1 MDAIYSFDYSI
12 LNYINEH
19 FHNAFFD
26 GFFSII
32 THLADAGWFW
42 IALAALLLCFKKTR
56 KTGCVMGAA
65 LLMGVIF
72 GNGILKPLIHRVRP
86 YDNAAWSPAVTRAT
100 LLISPPSDYSFPSG
114 HTLPSFE
121 GAFGI
126 FLCNKKWGA
135 PALVLAVLIAFS
147 RLYFLHSLPDRC
159 YRRYD
164 TRHRLCRRSL
174 LHCRSNLEQGDKKA
188 APQGLILRK
197 QPDTGTFLEDIAI

>member
-56 KTGCVMGAA
+56 KTGCVMVAA

-114 HTLPSFE
+114 HTLASFE

-135 PALVLAVLIAFS
+135 PALVLAVLISFS
-147 RLYFLHSLPDRC
+147 RLYFYIHYPTDVIGGMILGIGFAVAAFFIVGAIWNKVTKKQLP
-159 YRRYD
+159 
-164 TRHRLCRRSL
+164 
-174 LHCRSNLEQGDKKA
+174 KV
-188 APQGLILRK
+188 
-197 QPDTGTFLEDIAI
+197 

>member
-114 HTLPSFE
+114 HTLASFE

-147 RLYFLHSLPDRC
+147 RLYFYIHYPTDVIGGMILGIGFAVAAFFIVGAIWNKV
-159 YRRYD
+159 
-164 TRHRLCRRSL
+164 T
-174 LHCRSNLEQGDKKA
+174 KKQV
-188 APQGLILRK
+188 PK
-197 QPDTGTFLEDIAI
+197 V

>member
-32 THLADAGWFW
+32 THLVDAGWFW

-56 KTGCVMGAA
+56 KTGCVMVAA

-114 HTLPSFE
+114 HTLASFE

-147 RLYFLHSLPDRC
+147 RLYFYIHYPTDVIGGMILGIGFAVAAFFIVGAIWNKVTKKQLP
-159 YRRYD
+159 
-164 TRHRLCRRSL
+164 
-174 LHCRSNLEQGDKKA
+174 KV
-188 APQGLILRK
+188 
-197 QPDTGTFLEDIAI
+197 

>member
-114 HTLPSFE
+114 HTLASFE

-126 FLCNKKWGA
+126 FLCNRKWGA

-147 RLYFLHSLPDRC
+147 RLYFYIHYPTDVIGGMILGIGFAVAAFFIVGAIWNKVTKKQLP
-159 YRRYD
+159 
-164 TRHRLCRRSL
+164 
-174 LHCRSNLEQGDKKA
+174 KV
-188 APQGLILRK
+188 
-197 QPDTGTFLEDIAI
+197 

>member
-86 YDNAAWSPAVTRAT
+86 YDNVAWSPAVTRAT

-114 HTLPSFE
+114 HTLASFE

-147 RLYFLHSLPDRC
+147 RLYFYIHYPTDVIGGMILGIGFAVAAFFIVGAIWNKVTKKQLP
-159 YRRYD
+159 
-164 TRHRLCRRSL
+164 
-174 LHCRSNLEQGDKKA
+174 KV
-188 APQGLILRK
+188 
-197 QPDTGTFLEDIAI
+197 

>member
-26 GFFSII
+26 SFFSII

-114 HTLPSFE
+114 HTLASFE

-147 RLYFLHSLPDRC
+147 RLYFYIHYPTDVIGGMILGIGFAVAAFFIVGAIWNKVTKKQLP
-159 YRRYD
+159 
-164 TRHRLCRRSL
+164 
-174 LHCRSNLEQGDKKA
+174 KV
-188 APQGLILRK
+188 
-197 QPDTGTFLEDIAI
+197 

>member
-12 LNYINEH
+12 LNYINEP

-114 HTLPSFE
+114 HTLASFE

-147 RLYFLHSLPDRC
+147 RLYFYIHYPTDVIGGMILGIGFAVAAFFIVGAIWNKVTKKQLP
-159 YRRYD
+159 
-164 TRHRLCRRSL
+164 
-174 LHCRSNLEQGDKKA
+174 KV
-188 APQGLILRK
+188 
-197 QPDTGTFLEDIAI
+197 

>member
-114 HTLPSFE
+114 HTLASFE

-147 RLYFLHSLPDRC
+147 RLYFYIHYPTDVIGGMILGIGFSVAAFFIVGAIWNKVTKKQLP
-159 YRRYD
+159 
-164 TRHRLCRRSL
+164 
-174 LHCRSNLEQGDKKA
+174 KV
-188 APQGLILRK
+188 
-197 QPDTGTFLEDIAI
+197 

>member
-114 HTLPSFE
+114 HTLASFE

-147 RLYFLHSLPDRC
+147 RLYFYIHYPTDVIGGMILGIGFAVAAFFIVGAIWNKV
-159 YRRYD
+159 
-164 TRHRLCRRSL
+164 T
-174 LHCRSNLEQGDKKA
+174 KKQF
-188 APQGLILRK
+188 PK
-197 QPDTGTFLEDIAI
+197 V

>member
-114 HTLPSFE
+114 HTLASFE
-121 GAFGI
+121 GAFGL

-147 RLYFLHSLPDRC
+147 RLYFYIHYPTDVIGGMILGIGFAVASFFIVGAIWNKVTKKQLP
-159 YRRYD
+159 
-164 TRHRLCRRSL
+164 
-174 LHCRSNLEQGDKKA
+174 KV
-188 APQGLILRK
+188 
-197 QPDTGTFLEDIAI
+197 

>member
-114 HTLPSFE
+114 HTLASFE

-147 RLYFLHSLPDRC
+147 RLYFYIHYPTDVIGGMILGIGFAVAAFFIVGAIWNKVTKNQLP
-159 YRRYD
+159 
-164 TRHRLCRRSL
+164 
-174 LHCRSNLEQGDKKA
+174 KV
-188 APQGLILRK
+188 
-197 QPDTGTFLEDIAI
+197 

>member
-12 LNYINEH
+12 LNYLNEH

-114 HTLPSFE
+114 HTLASFE

-126 FLCNKKWGA
+126 FLCNKKWSA

-147 RLYFLHSLPDRC
+147 RLYFYIHYPTDVIGGMILGIGFAVAAFFIVGAIWNKVTKKQLP
-159 YRRYD
+159 
-164 TRHRLCRRSL
+164 
-174 LHCRSNLEQGDKKA
+174 KV
-188 APQGLILRK
+188 
-197 QPDTGTFLEDIAI
+197 

>member
-12 LNYINEH
+12 LNYLNEH

-100 LLISPPSDYSFPSG
+100 LLISPPSDYPSPSG
-114 HTLPSFE
+114 HTLASFE

-147 RLYFLHSLPDRC
+147 RLYFYIHYPTDVIGGMILGIGFAVAAFFIVGAIWNKVTKKQLP
-159 YRRYD
+159 
-164 TRHRLCRRSL
+164 
-174 LHCRSNLEQGDKKA
+174 KV
-188 APQGLILRK
+188 
-197 QPDTGTFLEDIAI
+197 